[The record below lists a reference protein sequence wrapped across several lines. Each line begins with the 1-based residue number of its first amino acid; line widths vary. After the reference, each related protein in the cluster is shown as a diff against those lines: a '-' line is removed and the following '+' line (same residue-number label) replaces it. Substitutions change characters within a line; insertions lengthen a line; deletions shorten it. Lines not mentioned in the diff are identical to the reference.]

1 MKTKLPLL
9 SGIALLTF
17 AGLQAQTTTVGGPAQ
32 IVDSLV
38 FTGAMQTYTVPCGV
52 TSINIDAYGAQGGN
66 GAVGGNS
73 SIGGN
78 GGLGGYASGTLSV
91 VPGQV
96 LFVYVGGI
104 GATPSGGFN
113 GGGNGGNQNSGGGGG
128 ATDVRVNSSAA
139 ADRVLVAGGGGGGGR
154 GGCEQAVVNGGN
166 GGNGGGGNGANGADA
181 PTSNGVAGG
190 GFGGNGANAGAAG
203 IGCAGFLGQPG
214 ITATNENGGNGG
226 NGQTCCCFNAASIP
240 GGGGGGGGFLGGGGG
255 GGGSAGTT
263 GCSGNDK
270 GGGGGGAGGTNY
282 NGGMTVAGTLL
293 SGIRTGNGAVYISY
307 ADPTPAQPVFT
318 TTTNTVCP
326 GNQINISINA
336 VANAN
341 NYVWTATGGLVINSG
356 NGTTTVNVT
365 ANAAGSV
372 SVYAED
378 TVCNRQGALATFNLN
393 TFAAPVVTVTGP
405 LTAACAGSTNTL
417 NAAGG
422 NTYLWSD
429 NSTNSSLTVSPT
441 TTTTYTVVGYSTD
454 LCTDTAT
461 FTVNVNALPVV
472 TLALSQ
478 STICLDDAALTL
490 AGGSPAGGIYSGT
503 AVNNGVFNPATAGVG
518 STSITY
524 TYTDSSGCTN
534 NASQNISVSPCTG
547 VTEIDNSGFAIMPN
561 PAASFINLNWTENVN
576 TVVIV
581 DIRGREVFTQNV
593 SNRNT
598 LTVDLQQLPA
608 GTYSVRFIG
617 SESTSQRTFVKQ

>member
-9 SGIALLTF
+9 SGLALLAF
-17 AGLQAQTTTVGGPAQ
+17 AGLNAQTTVGGPAS

-38 FTGAMQTYTVPCGV
+38 YTGAMQTYTVPCGV

-66 GAVGGNS
+66 GAAGANS
-73 SIGGN
+73 AVGGN

-96 LFVYVGGI
+96 LFIYVGGM
-104 GATPSGGFN
+104 GSTPNGGFN

-128 ATDVRVNSSAA
+128 ATDVRVNSTIP

-154 GGCEQAVVNGGN
+154 GGCEAAVVNGGN

-190 GFGGNGANAGAAG
+190 GFGGNGANGGAAG
-203 IGCAGFLGQPG
+203 IGCAGFLGLAG
-214 ITATNENGGNGG
+214 GTATNEIGANGG
-226 NGQTCCCFNAASIP
+226 NGQTCCCFSAGSIP
-240 GGGGGGGGFLGGGGG
+240 GGGGGGGGYLGGGGG

-270 GGGGGGAGGTNY
+270 GGGGGGAGGSNY
-282 NGGMTVAGTLL
+282 NGGMTVAGTLI

-326 GNQINISINA
+326 GNQINITINP

-341 NYVWTATGGLVINSG
+341 NYVWTAAGGLVINSG

-365 ANAAGSV
+365 ATAAGSV
-372 SVYAED
+372 TVYAED
-378 TVCNRQGALATFNLN
+378 TTCNRQGASATFNLG
-393 TFAAPVVTVTGP
+393 TFAAPTATVTGP
-405 LTAACAGSTNTL
+405 SAAICSGSSASL
-417 NAAGG
+417 VAAGG

-429 NSTNSSLTVSPT
+429 NSTTDSITVSPAS
-441 TTTTYTVVGYSTD
+441 TTTYTVVVYSAD

-461 FTVNVNALPVV
+461 VTVTVNQLPVV
-472 TLALSQ
+472 SLALSQ
-478 STICLDDAALTL
+478 TTICLDDAALNIT
-490 AGGSPAGGIYSGT
+490 GGSPAGGSYSGT
-503 AVNNGVFNPATAGVG
+503 AVNNGVFDPAVAGAG
-518 STSITY
+518 TSAITY
-524 TYTDSSGCTN
+524 TYTDANGCTN
-534 NASQNISVSPCTG
+534 TASQNITVSACTG
-547 VTEIDNSGFAIMPN
+547 VAEADQSGFAIMPN

>member
-9 SGIALLTF
+9 SGMALLTF
-17 AGLQAQTTTVGGPAQ
+17 AGLNAQTTVGGPAS

-66 GAVGGNS
+66 GAAGANS
-73 SIGGN
+73 AVGGN
-78 GGLGGYASGTLSV
+78 GGLGGYASGSLSV

-96 LFVYVGGI
+96 LFIYVGGV
-104 GATPSGGFN
+104 GATPNGGFN

-139 ADRVLVAGGGGGGGR
+139 ADRVIVAAGGGGGGR
-154 GGCEQAVVNGGN
+154 GGCEAAVVNGGN

-190 GFGGNGANAGAAG
+190 GFGGNGANGGAAG
-203 IGCAGFLGQPG
+203 IGCGGFLGQPG
-214 ITATNENGGNGG
+214 LTATTEVGGNGG

-240 GGGGGGGGFLGGGGG
+240 GGGGGGGGFIGGGGG

-270 GGGGGGAGGTNY
+270 GGGGGGAGGSNY

-307 ADPTPAQPVFT
+307 TDPTPAQPLFT

-326 GNQINISINA
+326 GNQINISINP

-341 NYVWTATGGLVINSG
+341 NYVWTAAGGLVINSG

-372 SVYAED
+372 TVYAED
-378 TVCNRQGALATFNLN
+378 TVCNRQGASATFNLG
-393 TFAAPVVTVTGP
+393 TFAAPTATVTGP
-405 LTAACAGSTNTL
+405 SAAICAGGSATL
-417 NAAGG
+417 VAAGG

-429 NSTNSSLTVSPT
+429 NSTTDSITVSPAS
-441 TTTTYTVVGYSTD
+441 TTTYSVVVYSTD
-454 LCTDTAT
+454 FCTDTAT
-461 FTVNVNALPVV
+461 VTVTVNQLPVV
-472 TLALSQ
+472 SLALSQ
-478 STICLDDAALTL
+478 TTICLDDAALNIT
-490 AGGSPAGGIYSGT
+490 GGSPAGGSYSGT
-503 AVNNGVFNPATAGVG
+503 AVNNGVFDPAVAGAG
-518 STSITY
+518 TSAITY
-524 TYTDSSGCTN
+524 TYTDANGCTN
-534 NASQNISVSPCTG
+534 TASQNITVSACTG
-547 VTEIDNSGFAIMPN
+547 VAEADQSGFAIMPN